1 MTHRDC
7 QEPEMERQ
15 LLDRAKNQGFLVMAS
30 VFMDFYILI
39 ESANSLEK
47 CLNIPG
53 LNSPTVGFKASEN
66 VLESVLDVYQVSL
79 KYM

>member
-1 MTHRDC
+1 MTHRDF

-15 LLDRAKNQGFLVMAS
+15 LLDRAKNQQTVMAS

-53 LNSPTVGFKASEN
+53 LNSPTVGFKTSEN
-66 VLESVLDVYQVSL
+66 VLESVLEVYQVSL

>member
-1 MTHRDC
+1 
-7 QEPEMERQ
+7 
-15 LLDRAKNQGFLVMAS
+15 MAS
-30 VFMDFYILI
+30 IFMDFHILI
-39 ESANSLEK
+39 KSANSLEK
-47 CLNIPG
+47 WLNNPG